1 MSEEAEK
8 NTSIGPACRLAIA
21 ALFVALLAGCARFQE
36 IFAPSAPGVRG
47 EWAALLED
55 IRAFERRIGFR
66 ETDNF
71 VDFSAD
77 EGEFPF
83 CGYASRFYL
92 PYSYEDPAI
101 RWLES
106 VTEEEC
112 RKLGGDSD
120 IYFGAV
126 EAWGESGTPVTPSMI
141 TNKLDRFLYLVIHED
156 CHDQFDLP
164 YGIEE
169 ALCDVIT
176 YKAMAVFTE
185 ERFGSYARENSAI
198 RRYANAQ
205 SRLAR
210 ATIAFY
216 EQLAGLY
223 SRHERGEIS
232 SDALL
237 QERAAIFDKAE
248 RPLGWA
254 RGELNNVG
262 IATDMTYC
270 RHYPFLER
278 VFEALGGDPART
290 VAFFRHVDSIKPSRA
305 AVMKQHGIASE
316 QNVQFIR
323 AYEAAVTEAIRTALA
338 DRARASAR

>member
-8 NTSIGPACRLAIA
+8 NAGGRPAGWLAVA
-21 ALFVALLAGCARFQE
+21 ALIVALVAGCTQLQE
-36 IFAPSAPGVRG
+36 IFAPSAPGVTD
-47 EWAALLED
+47 EWAALLEEV
-55 IRAFERRIGFR
+55 RAFERRIGFH

-71 VDFSAD
+71 VDLSSEEEA
-77 EGEFPF
+77 FPF
-83 CGYASRFYL
+83 CGYASRFHL

-156 CHDQFDLP
+156 CHDQFELP

-176 YKAMAVFTE
+176 YKAMAVFSE
-185 ERFGSYARENSAI
+185 EKYGTYARENGAI

-210 ATIAFY
+210 TTIAYY
-216 EQLAGLY
+216 EQVAVLY
-223 SRHERGEIS
+223 ARYERGELS

-237 QERAAIFDKAE
+237 RERAAIFKRAE

-262 IATDMTYC
+262 LATDMTYS
-270 RHYPFLER
+270 RHYPYLES
-278 VFEALGGDPART
+278 VFEALGRDPART
-290 VAFFRHVDSIKPSRA
+290 VAFFRHVDSVKPSRA
-305 AVMKQHGIASE
+305 AVMKRHRIANEGSVE
-316 QNVQFIR
+316 FIR
-323 AYEAAVTEAIRTALA
+323 AYEAAVVETIRKALPEY
-338 DRARASAR
+338 RG